1 MALTYIDSS
10 SLLKTLWNEPESAA
24 VRTAV
29 AAAHRLIVSA
39 LTELEV
45 EVQLR
50 ARLLA
55 GSTTKPQYRA
65 YRNRLASFRD
75 VEPFEFSD
83 VPGAVFRL
91 ALEQH
96 GSSSVHCRTLDRL
109 HLAAMEHFG
118 ARRLMTNDGKQAT
131 AARSLGYEVVVPGS

>member
-1 MALTYIDSS
+1 MTYIDSS

-24 VRTAV
+24 VRMAV
-29 AAAHRLIVSA
+29 AAERRLVVSA

-75 VEPFEFSD
+75 VEPFEFAD
-83 VPGAVFRL
+83 VSGAVFRT
-91 ALEQH
+91 AIEQQV
-96 GSSSVHCRTLDRL
+96 SSPDHCRTLDRL
-109 HLAAMEHFG
+109 HLAAMEQLG
-118 ARRLMTNDGKQAT
+118 ARRLMTNDGKQAAT
-131 AARSLGYEVVVPGS
+131 ARTLGYEVVVPGS

>member
-1 MALTYIDSS
+1 MTYIDSS

-24 VRTAV
+24 VRTAI
-29 AAAHRLIVSA
+29 AAEHRLVVST

-55 GSTTKPQYRA
+55 GSTTQPQYRA

-75 VEPFEFSD
+75 VEPFEFAD
-83 VPGAVFRL
+83 VSGTVFR
-91 ALEQH
+91 AAIDQH
-96 GSSSVHCRTLDRL
+96 VSSREHCRTLDRL
-109 HLAAMEHFG
+109 HLATMEQLG
-118 ARRLMTNDGKQAT
+118 ARRLMTNDGKQAAT
-131 AARSLGYEVVVPGS
+131 ARALGYQVVVPSS

>member
-1 MALTYIDSS
+1 MPLTYIDSS

-24 VRTAV
+24 VRTSV
-29 AAAHRLIVSA
+29 AAEHRLVVSA

-55 GSTTKPQYRA
+55 GSTSKPQYRA

-75 VEPFEFSD
+75 VAPFEFAD
-83 VPGAVFRL
+83 VPGAVFRI

-96 GSSSVHCRTLDRL
+96 VSSPVHCRTLDRL
-109 HLAAMEHFG
+109 HLAAMEHLG
-118 ARRLMTNDGKQAT
+118 ARRLMTNDAKQAT